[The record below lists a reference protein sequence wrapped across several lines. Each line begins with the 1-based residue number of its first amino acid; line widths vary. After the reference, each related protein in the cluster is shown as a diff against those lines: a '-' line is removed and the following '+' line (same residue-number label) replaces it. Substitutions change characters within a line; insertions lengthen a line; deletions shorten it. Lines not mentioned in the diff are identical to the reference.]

1 MAAHTTA
8 ELELQKGALRRMVIV
23 DNESEPGAWERE
35 LQRAPWAY
43 GQQKP
48 PTLNEVL
55 WTLRKLG
62 LSVEADIIAAEVAKL
77 KADT

>member
-1 MAAHTTA
+1 
-8 ELELQKGALRRMVIV
+8 MVII
-23 DNESEPGAWERE
+23 DNESPPGAWEQE

-43 GQQKP
+43 GQQQK

-62 LSVEADIIAAEVAKL
+62 LSVEADIIAAEIAKL
-77 KADT
+77 KTET

>member
-1 MAAHTTA
+1 VAAHTTA

-43 GQQKP
+43 GQQKK

-62 LSVEADIIAAEVAKL
+62 LSVEADIIAAEIVKL